1 MWYIIITID
10 PFRKI
15 ILVMGDLIGFAFGV
29 HVQNLMETILI
40 GIWDQGIS
48 VDIGCILAVINYK
61 KVIIDPI
68 GL

>member
-1 MWYIIITID
+1 
-10 PFRKI
+10 
-15 ILVMGDLIGFAFGV
+15 MGDLIGFAFGV

-68 GL
+68 GLWGVLTGEALLGIGI